1 MVNIVTFSRH
11 GRNLVWNTGWK
22 HVYIQLNDDRLSDGH
37 TGVYE
42 RSSMMQE
49 NNIRQTTKSTTL

>member
-1 MVNIVTFSRH
+1 MEYWMETRIYN
-11 GRNLVWNTGWK
+11 
-22 HVYIQLNDDRLSDGH
+22 IQLNDDRLSDGH

-49 NNIRQTTKSTTL
+49 NNIRQTTKSTTLNMIGSSHSI

>member
-22 HVYIQLNDDRLSDGH
+22 HVYIQLNDDRL
-37 TGVYE
+37 